1 VRSSSPEDD
10 LFQVSDVDE
19 DNDVTGEPETGPSCA
34 NPPSP
39 PTVILP
45 LQTSS
50 QKNKTTSRRTVRRL
64 SAGSLKQAE
73 ADDEDAA
80 CTDPP
85 SSPLYGDGLLLP
97 QQRGR
102 KSRGAVKNLKGR
114 KSLPASAFS
123 NTASTEDSATASTED
138 SEAASTEDLAAAFT
152 EETAGVQLAAGS
164 GRAKE
169 VATASLKK
177 KRGRPAKAKT
187 EPIEGIQDKKKSG
200 TGNFLSL
207 LSARVILCS
216 KQRC

>member
-1 VRSSSPEDD
+1 
-10 LFQVSDVDE
+10 VSDVDE
-19 DNDVTGEPETGPSCA
+19 DNDVTREPETRPSSA
-34 NPPSP
+34 TPPSP

-50 QKNKTTSRRTVRRL
+50 QKNKTTSRRTVRRPSL
-64 SAGSLKQAE
+64 AGSLKQAE
-73 ADDEDAA
+73 ADDEDA

-102 KSRGAVKNLKGR
+102 KSRGAVKNIKGR
-114 KSLPASAFS
+114 KSLPASAVS
-123 NTASTEDSATASTED
+123 KTASTEDVA
-138 SEAASTEDLAAAFT
+138 AASTED
-152 EETAGVQLAAGS
+152 TAGVQLAAGS
-164 GRAKE
+164 DRALE
-169 VATASLKK
+169 VAAASLKK

-187 EPIEGIQDKKKSG
+187 EPIEDTQDKKKSG

-207 LSARVILCS
+207 LSARVIHCF

>member
-19 DNDVTGEPETGPSCA
+19 DNNDVTREPETISSSA
-34 NPPSP
+34 SPPSP

-50 QKNKTTSRRTVRRL
+50 QKSKTTSRRTVRRL

-73 ADDEDAA
+73 ADDEDA

-85 SSPLYGDGLLLP
+85 SSPLYGDGLLLS

-102 KSRGAVKNLKGR
+102 KGRGAIKNILGR
-114 KSLPASAFS
+114 KSLPASAVS
-123 NTASTEDSATASTED
+123 NTASTEESAAAITED
-138 SEAASTEDLAAAFT
+138 
-152 EETAGVQLAAGS
+152 TADVELEAGS
-164 GRAKE
+164 GRALQ
-169 VATASLKK
+169 VAAASLKK

-187 EPIEGIQDKKKSG
+187 EPIEGIQDKKTSG
-200 TGNFLSL
+200 IGNFLSL
-207 LSARVILCS
+207 LSVRVTYSLLGLF
-216 KQRC
+216 

>member
-19 DNDVTGEPETGPSCA
+19 DNNDVTREPETRPSCA
-34 NPPSP
+34 TPPSP

-64 SAGSLKQAE
+64 SAGSPKQAE
-73 ADDEDAA
+73 ADDEDA

-102 KSRGAVKNLKGR
+102 KSRGAVKNIKGR
-114 KSLPASAFS
+114 KSMPAFAVS
-123 NTASTEDSATASTED
+123 NTASAEDSA
-138 SEAASTEDLAAAFT
+138 AASTED
-152 EETAGVQLAAGS
+152 TAGVELAAGS
-164 GRAKE
+164 GRALE
-169 VATASLKK
+169 VAAASLKK
-177 KRGRPAKAKT
+177 QRGRPAKAKK
-187 EPIEGIQDKKKSG
+187 EPIEGTQDKKKSG
-200 TGNFLSL
+200 AGNFFFVAVCQGYSL
-207 LSARVILCS
+207 F
-216 KQRC
+216 

>member
-1 VRSSSPEDD
+1 
-10 LFQVSDVDE
+10 VSDVDE
-19 DNDVTGEPETGPSCA
+19 DNDVTREPETRPSSA
-34 NPPSP
+34 TPPSP

-50 QKNKTTSRRTVRRL
+50 QKNKTTSRRTVRRPSL
-64 SAGSLKQAE
+64 AGSPKQAE
-73 ADDEDAA
+73 AEDEDV

-102 KSRGAVKNLKGR
+102 KSRGAVKNIKGR

-123 NTASTEDSATASTED
+123 NTASNED
-138 SEAASTEDLAAAFT
+138 
-152 EETAGVQLAAGS
+152 TAGVQLAAGS
-164 GRAKE
+164 GRGLE
-169 VATASLKK
+169 VAAASLKK

-187 EPIEGIQDKKKSG
+187 EPIEDTQDKKKSA

-207 LSARVILCS
+207 LSARVITVLS
-216 KQRC
+216 SVVDSHWYADPEPEFLAQFGSWIQALLSHQ